1 MPVLSKPEDPV
12 SMEMK
17 ARLEE
22 LQREF
27 EKMKQQLNQAQEQA
41 KAQPGA
47 AAENPAAASD
57 LVEELPLEARPYQPL
72 FYNQTKQLSFF
83 FTNN

>member
-1 MPVLSKPEDPV
+1 MSKPEDPV

-27 EKMKQQLNQAQEQA
+27 HKMKQQLNQAQEQA

-47 AAENPAAASD
+47 AAENPTAASD
-57 LVEELPLEARPYQPL
+57 LAPSPPLL
-72 FYNQTKQLSFF
+72 
-83 FTNN
+83 

>member
-27 EKMKQQLNQAQEQA
+27 EKMKQQLNQAQEQTKKYIKMISA
-41 KAQPGA
+41 H
-47 AAENPAAASD
+47 
-57 LVEELPLEARPYQPL
+57 LFEAPQSMNL
-72 FYNQTKQLSFF
+72 KSGS
-83 FTNN
+83 

>member
-47 AAENPAAASD
+47 AAENPTAASD
-57 LVEELPLEARPYQPL
+57 LAPSPHCGIVYRT
-72 FYNQTKQLSFF
+72 YNSRLR
-83 FTNN
+83 

>member
-22 LQREF
+22 F
-27 EKMKQQLNQAQEQA
+27 HKMKQQLNQAQEQA

-47 AAENPAAASD
+47 AAENPTAASD
-57 LVEELPLEARPYQPL
+57 LAPSPPLL
-72 FYNQTKQLSFF
+72 
-83 FTNN
+83 